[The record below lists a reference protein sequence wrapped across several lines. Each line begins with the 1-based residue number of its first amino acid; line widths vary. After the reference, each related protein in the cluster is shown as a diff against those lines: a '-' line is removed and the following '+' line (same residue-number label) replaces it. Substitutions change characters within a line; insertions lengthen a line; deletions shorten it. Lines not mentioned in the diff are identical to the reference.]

1 MEQLLASCKE
11 QLLKPSKEAK
21 RKLLI
26 TLNVLYI
33 LFAIFFLTS
42 EKAAE
47 GRATPTD
54 YLLYFVYLPA
64 LSINFLSAVYN
75 LLALRLNG
83 IQYSV
88 DKSALTSW
96 FGSNKPMLDQVTTW
110 ASVLVVMYMSVNNM
124 MGMGN
129 PSNDAII
136 TDYALAHSLILVAY
150 VLIGRIPAFIW
161 FTMVVGIL
169 TFNINKNGWDYRFHY
184 LTPTEVEKYEVGLVE
199 NQQWA
204 LDREAELVE
213 SGLNPPRLTRYFNTW
228 LIFIISSLAIA
239 YFFSGIT
246 VNILKIIP
254 PVVNKIERAMKDS
267 IKINKELD
275 QKQKEITRSE
285 VRILYDDEIFQK
297 INHEIAK
304 LDYRDKEKLRPII
317 QLIRDEVNKEL
328 DWEQF
333 KLNFDS
339 VHSGFFQRIEDEY
352 QSLTQS
358 EKRHLA
364 FIRMRLNNME
374 IAKLLDVKLESLR
387 SLRYRLKKKL
397 ELPSDVNLS
406 DHIWNI

>member
-1 MEQLLASCKE
+1 MERLLASCKE

-26 TLNVLYI
+26 SLNILYI
-33 LFAIFFLTS
+33 IFSLFFLTH
-42 EKAAE
+42 EKTVE
-47 GRATPTD
+47 D
-54 YLLYFVYLPA
+54 SDISNYLWYAVYLPT
-64 LSINFLSAVYN
+64 LSINVISTIYN
-75 LLALRLNG
+75 LVALKLNG
-83 IQYSV
+83 IQPSTG
-88 DKSALTSW
+88 SSW
-96 FGSNKPMLDQVTTW
+96 FIFWFASNKSMLDQLTTW
-110 ASVLVVMYMSVNNM
+110 TSILAVMYLSINNM
-124 MGMGN
+124 LGMDN
-129 PSNDAII
+129 PSNGTLTA
-136 TDYALAHSLILVAY
+136 DYALAHSLILVAY
-150 VLIGRIPAFIW
+150 ILIGRNPAIIW
-161 FTMVVGIL
+161 FVLVVGIL
-169 TFNINKNGWDYRFHY
+169 TFNTGKVGWEHSFHY
-184 LTPTEVEKYEVGLVE
+184 LTPTEVKQYQQGLAE

-204 LDREAELVE
+204 LNREAELAE
-213 SGLNPPRLTRYFNTW
+213 TGLNPLDISGHYKSW

-246 VNILKIIP
+246 VDLLRIIP
-254 PVVNKIERAMKDS
+254 PVVSKIELAIKNS
-267 IKINKELD
+267 IETHKELD

-297 INHEIAK
+297 INHEIDK

-317 QLIRDEVNKEL
+317 KLIRDEVNKEL

-333 KLNFDS
+333 KLHFDS
-339 VHSGFFQRIEDEY
+339 VHSGFFRRIEDEY

-406 DHIWNI
+406 DHIWSI